1 MGIFKLSPAFSKF
14 FSEFDHQTLCPPIM
28 TGFFA
33 LHANS
38 SISQRVIGSGHA
50 LATGFA
56 LCENGLSSSPTFSS
70 YEENII
76 STGKLR

>member
-1 MGIFKLSPAFSKF
+1 
-14 FSEFDHQTLCPPIM
+14 M

-38 SISQRVIGSGHA
+38 SILDRAFGSGHA
-50 LATGFA
+50 FATGFA
-56 LCENGLSSSPTFSS
+56 LCENGLSSSPAFSS
-70 YEENII
+70 NEENIM

>member
-1 MGIFKLSPAFSKF
+1 
-14 FSEFDHQTLCPPIM
+14 M

-38 SISQRVIGSGHA
+38 SIFDRAFGSGHA

>member
-1 MGIFKLSPAFSKF
+1 MI
-14 FSEFDHQTLCPPIM
+14 
-28 TGFFA
+28 GFLA
-33 LHANS
+33 LHDNS
-38 SISQRVIGSGHA
+38 RIFVRVLGSGHA

-70 YEENII
+70 NEENII